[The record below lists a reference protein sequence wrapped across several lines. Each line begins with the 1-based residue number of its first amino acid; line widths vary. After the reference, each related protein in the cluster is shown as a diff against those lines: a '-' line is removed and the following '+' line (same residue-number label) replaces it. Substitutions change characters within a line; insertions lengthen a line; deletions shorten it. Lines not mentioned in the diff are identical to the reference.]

1 MQHPTVKHEPIVTCY
16 HCGEDCPEQPIL
28 AQDKAFCCDGCKMVF
43 EILNQTG
50 MCDYYELSNNPGTS
64 QKIRVREDKFAFL
77 DDAKIQASLL
87 SFTNEKET
95 HVNFYMPQMHC
106 SSCLW
111 LLENLHRLNP
121 GVIAS
126 KVNFERKEADI
137 VFDHQQVSMR
147 QLAELLASIGYEP
160 YISFNDLKKQAPRLN
175 RQKIYKL
182 GVAGFCFA
190 NIMLFSFPE
199 YLGIDAQ
206 EKYLVSM
213 FRYMNILL
221 SLPVFFY
228 CSSEFYIS
236 AWKSLKHGFL
246 NIDAPIVLAVVVAF
260 ARSLYEVF
268 TGTGAGYFDSMSG
281 IVFFMLIGRVLQDKT
296 YQSLSFE
303 RDYTAYFPIA
313 VSRIKEGVISSVAL
327 PDIAL
332 NDTLLIHHQELIP
345 ADGILTMGKA
355 LIDYSFVTGES
366 LPVEKE
372 MGEIVYAGGKQ
383 IGGNIELLVI
393 KEVAQ
398 SYLTKLWNRSELQQ
412 ERNDNERSFVHLLS
426 RYFTWILFTIALVAG
441 VYWWVNDP
449 SKVGQVITAVLI
461 VACPCS
467 LLLSNTF
474 TNGNVLRKLGRNH
487 FYLRNAETIEDIAK
501 VDHIVFD
508 KTGTLTTGRYQDI
521 QYEGKPIDHITKGK
535 IAALAGQSLH
545 PMSKAIANWASDANA
560 SLFKVSGFEEFPGK
574 GVQAQVGES
583 LIQLG
588 SALFVCQETEG
599 SHLQSAV
606 HIAMNGEY
614 LGRFSFR
621 NHYRDQVPAL
631 LKRLGKMG
639 YPITILSGDNAGEKA
654 YLQSLL
660 GKNATI
666 LFHQKPEDKLEAIKN
681 IQAQGHTVMM
691 VGDGLNDAGAL
702 RQANVGL
709 AISENSAQFTPAS
722 DAIMDADKLPKL
734 YKFILMCKWNKILV
748 VTAFIISILYNF
760 VGEGFAVQGLLSP
773 MVAAILMPA
782 SSLSIILV
790 AFGAGNLVAWKLGLN
805 KSNQ

>member
-1 MQHPTVKHEPIVTCY
+1 MPHPTVKHEPVVNCY
-16 HCGEDCPEQPIL
+16 HCGEDCKDQPIM
-28 AQDKAFCCDGCKMVF
+28 AQDKAFCCDGCKMVY

-87 SFTNEKET
+87 SFTNDKET
-95 HVNFYMPQMHC
+95 HINFYMPQMHC

-121 GVIAS
+121 AVIAS

-137 VFDHQQVSMR
+137 VFDHRKVSMR

-160 YISFNDLKKQAPRLN
+160 YISFNDLKKQQPGLN
-175 RQKIYKL
+175 MQKVYKL

-206 EKYLVSM
+206 EAYLMSM

-228 CSSEFYIS
+228 CTSEFYIS

-268 TGTGAGYFDSMSG
+268 TGTGSGYFDSMSG

-313 VSRIKEGVISSVAL
+313 VSRIKDGLEASVAL

-332 NDTLLIHHQELIP
+332 NDTLLIHNQELIP

-412 ERNDNERSFVHLLS
+412 NRNDNERSFVHLLS

-441 VYWWVNDP
+441 IYWWINDV

-521 QYEGKPIDHITKGK
+521 QFEGKSLDTETKQK
-535 IAALAGQSLH
+535 IAALSSQSLH
-545 PMSKAIANWASDANA
+545 PMSKAITQWAATGHGSQY
-560 SLFKVSGFEEFPGK
+560 KVSGFEEIPGK
-574 GVQAQVGES
+574 GVQAKVGDS
-583 LIQLG
+583 LLQLG
-588 SALFVCQETEG
+588 SALFVTNEPAG
-599 SHLQSAV
+599 SNLQSAV
-606 HIAMNGEY
+606 YLAIDGEQV
-614 LGRFSFR
+614 GRFSFR

-660 GKNATI
+660 GANATI
-666 LFHQKPEDKLEAIKN
+666 LFHQKPEDKLEAIKK
-681 IQAQGHTVMM
+681 IQAEGHTVMM

-722 DAIMDADKLPKL
+722 DVIMDADMLPNL
-734 YKFILMCKWNKILV
+734 YKYLLMCKWNKILV
-748 VTAFIISILYNF
+748 MVAFIVSLIYN
-760 VGEGFAVQGLLSP
+760 VIGEGFAVQGQLSP
-773 MVAAILMPA
+773 MVAAILMPI
-782 SSLSIILV
+782 SSLSILII
-790 AFGAGNLVAWKLGLN
+790 AFGASNFVAWKMGLGR
-805 KSNQ
+805 

>member
-1 MQHPTVKHEPIVTCY
+1 MPHPTVKHEPIVNCY
-16 HCGEDCPEQPIL
+16 HCGEDCTAQQIM
-28 AQDKAFCCDGCKMVF
+28 AQDKAFCCKGCKMVY

-64 QKIRVREDKFAFL
+64 QKIKVREDKFAFL
-77 DDAKIQASLL
+77 DNTKIQASLL
-87 SFTNEKET
+87 SFTNEQET
-95 HVNFYMPQMHC
+95 HINFYMPQIHC
-106 SSCLW
+106 TSCLW
-111 LLENLHRLNP
+111 LLENLHRLHP

-137 VFDHQQVSMR
+137 VFDHKKLSMR
-147 QLAELLASIGYEP
+147 QLAELIASIGYEP
-160 YISFNDLKKQAPRLN
+160 YISFNDLKKKQPGLN
-175 RQKIYKL
+175 MQKVYKL

-199 YLGIDAQ
+199 YLGIDTQ
-206 EKYLVSM
+206 EKYLM
-213 FRYMNILL
+213 TLFRYLNFLL

-228 CSSEFYIS
+228 CTSEFYIS

-246 NIDAPIVLAVVVAF
+246 NIDAPIVLAVAVAF
-260 ARSLYEVF
+260 VRSLYEVF

-313 VSRIKEGVISSVAL
+313 VTRIKDGVEAAVAL
-327 PDIAL
+327 SDIVL

-355 LIDYSFVTGES
+355 MIDYSFVTGES
-366 LPVEKE
+366 LPVQKE
-372 MGEIVYAGGKQ
+372 MGEMVYAGGKQ

-412 ERNDNERSFVHLLS
+412 KKHDNERSFVHLLS
-426 RYFTWILFTIALVAG
+426 RYFTWILFAIALLAG
-441 VYWWVNDP
+441 IYWWVNDS
-449 SKVGQVITAVLI
+449 SKIAQVITSILI

-474 TNGNVLRKLGRNH
+474 TNGNVLRKLARDH
-487 FYLRNAETIEDIAK
+487 FYLRNATTIEDIAK

-508 KTGTLTTGRYQDI
+508 KTGTLTMGSYQDI
-521 QYEGKPIDHITKGK
+521 QYEGKPLDAKIKAK
-535 IAALAGQSLH
+535 IAALASQSLH
-545 PMSKAIANWASDANA
+545 PMSKAIAKWASAEKDT
-560 SLFKVSGFEEFPGK
+560 SLKVTGFEDIPGK
-574 GVQAQVGES
+574 GVQAKVGDA
-583 LIQLG
+583 LLQLG
-588 SALFVCQETEG
+588 SSLFITNNPTV
-599 SHLQSAV
+599 SNLQTAV
-606 HIAMNGEY
+606 HLAMDGEQ
-614 LGRFSFR
+614 LGTFSFR
-621 NHYRDQVPAL
+621 NHYREKVPEL
-631 LKRLGKMG
+631 LKQLGKMG

-660 GKNATI
+660 ASDATI
-666 LFHQKPEDKLEAIKN
+666 LFHQKPEDKLDAIKK
-681 IQAQGHTVMM
+681 IQATGHTVMM

-702 RQANVGL
+702 GQADVGL

-722 DAIMDADKLPKL
+722 DAIMDANRLPNL
-734 YKFILMCKWNKILV
+734 YKYILMCQWNKNLV
-748 VTAFIISILYNF
+748 IAAFVISILYNF
-760 VGEGFAVQGLLSP
+760 VGEGFAVQGMLSP

-782 SSLSIILV
+782 SSLSILLV

-805 KSNQ
+805 KVLP

>member
-1 MQHPTVKHEPIVTCY
+1 MPHPTVKHEPVVNCY
-16 HCGEDCPEQPIL
+16 HCGEDCTDQPIM
-28 AQDKAFCCDGCKMVF
+28 AQDKAFCCDGCKMVY

-50 MCDYYELSNNPGTS
+50 MCDYYQLSNNPGTS

-77 DDAKIQASLL
+77 DDSKIQASLL
-87 SFTNEKET
+87 SFTNDKET
-95 HVNFYMPQMHC
+95 HINFYMPQMHC

-121 GVIAS
+121 AVISS

-137 VFDHQQVSMR
+137 VFDHNKVSMR

-160 YISFNDLKKQAPRLN
+160 YISFNDLKKQQPGLN
-175 RQKIYKL
+175 MQKVYKL

-206 EKYLVSM
+206 EKYLM
-213 FRYMNILL
+213 TLFRYMNILL

-228 CSSEFYIS
+228 CTSEFYIS
-236 AWKSLKHGFL
+236 AWKSMKHGFL

-313 VSRIKEGVISSVAL
+313 VSRIKDGEETSVAL

-332 NDTLLIHHQELIP
+332 NDTLLIHNQELIP

-412 ERNDNERSFVHLLS
+412 NRNDNERSFVHLLS
-426 RYFTWILFTIALVAG
+426 RYFTWILFSIALVAG
-441 VYWWVNDP
+441 IYWWMVDP

-521 QYEGKPIDHITKGK
+521 QFEGKSLDFQTKGK
-535 IAALAGQSLH
+535 IAALASQSLH
-545 PMSKAIANWASDANA
+545 PMSKAITQWAANGQSHHY
-560 SLFKVSGFEEFPGK
+560 KVSGFEEIPGK
-574 GVQAQVGES
+574 GVQAKVGDS
-583 LIQLG
+583 LLQLG
-588 SALFVCQETEG
+588 SALFVTNEPVG
-599 SHLQSAV
+599 SNLQSAV
-606 HIAMNGEY
+606 YLAIDGEQI
-614 LGRFSFR
+614 GRFSFR
-621 NHYRDQVPAL
+621 NHYRDKVPAL

-660 GKNATI
+660 GNQATI
-666 LFHQKPEDKLEAIKN
+666 LFHQKPEDKLEAIKK
-681 IQAQGHTVMM
+681 IQAEGHTVMM

-722 DAIMDADKLPKL
+722 DAIMDADMLPNL
-734 YKFILMCKWNKILV
+734 YKYIQMCKWNKVLV
-748 VTAFIISILYNF
+748 VAAFIISILYNF

-782 SSLSIILV
+782 SSLSILLV

-805 KSNQ
+805 KTIH

>member
-1 MQHPTVKHEPIVTCY
+1 MPHPTVKHAPVVNCY
-16 HCGEDCPEQPIL
+16 HCGEDCTDQTIMV
-28 AQDKAFCCDGCKMVF
+28 QDKAFCCDGCKMVY

-77 DDAKIQASLL
+77 DDTKIQASLI
-87 SFTNEKET
+87 SFTNDKET

-121 GVIAS
+121 AVIAS

-137 VFDHQQVSMR
+137 VFDHHKVSMR

-160 YISFNDLKKQAPRLN
+160 YISFNDLNKQHPGLN
-175 RQKIYKL
+175 MQKVYKL

-206 EKYLVSM
+206 EKYLMTM
-213 FRYMNILL
+213 FRYMNVLL

-228 CSSEFYIS
+228 CTSEFYIS
-236 AWKSLKHGFL
+236 AWKSMKHGFL

-313 VSRIKEGVISSVAL
+313 VSRIKDGVEASVAL

-332 NDTLLIHHQELIP
+332 NDTLLIHNQELIP

-355 LIDYSFVTGES
+355 LIDYSFVTGET

-412 ERNDNERSFVHLLS
+412 NRNDNERSFVHLLS
-426 RYFTWILFTIALVAG
+426 RYFTWILFAIALVAG
-441 VYWWVNDP
+441 IYWWINDP

-521 QYEGKPIDHITKGK
+521 QFEGKPLDAETKGK
-535 IAALAGQSLH
+535 IAALASQSLH
-545 PMSKAIANWASDANA
+545 PMSKAITKWAAIGQA
-560 SLFKVSGFEEFPGK
+560 HQYKVSGFEEIPGK
-574 GVQAQVGES
+574 GVQAKVGDS
-583 LIQLG
+583 LLQLG
-588 SALFVCQETEG
+588 SALFVTNEPAG
-599 SHLQSAV
+599 SNLQSAV
-606 HIAMNGEY
+606 HLAIDGEQ

-621 NHYRDQVPAL
+621 NHYRDKVPAL

-660 GKNATI
+660 GANATI
-666 LFHQKPEDKLEAIKN
+666 LFHQKPEDKLEAIKK
-681 IQAQGHTVMM
+681 IQAEGHTVMM

-722 DAIMDADKLPKL
+722 DAIMDADMLPNL
-734 YKFILMCKWNKILV
+734 YKYLQMCQWNKILV
-748 VTAFIISILYNF
+748 VAAFIISILYNF

-782 SSLSIILV
+782 SSLSILLV

-805 KSNQ
+805 KTKH

>member
-1 MQHPTVKHEPIVTCY
+1 MPNPTVKHEPVVICY
-16 HCGEDCPEQPIL
+16 HCGEDCTDQPIM

-77 DDAKIQASLL
+77 DDTKIQASLL
-87 SFTNEKET
+87 SFTNENET

-121 GVIAS
+121 AVIAS

-137 VFDHQQVSMR
+137 VFDHKRVSMR

-160 YISFNDLKKQAPRLN
+160 YISFNDLKKQQPGLN
-175 RQKIYKL
+175 MQKVYKL

-206 EKYLVSM
+206 EKYLMSM

-228 CSSEFYIS
+228 CTSEFYIS

-260 ARSLYEVF
+260 GRSLYEVF

-313 VSRIKEGVISSVAL
+313 VSRIKDGIESSVAL

-412 ERNDNERSFVHLLS
+412 NRNDNERSFVHLLS
-426 RYFTWILFTIALVAG
+426 RYFTWILFSIAFLAG
-441 VYWWVNDP
+441 LYWWWHDP

-521 QYEGKPIDHITKGK
+521 QYEGKPMDHITKGK

-545 PMSKAIANWASDANA
+545 PMSKAIAKWAADANG
-560 SLFKVSGFEEFPGK
+560 SLFKVAGFEEIPGK
-574 GVQAQVGES
+574 GVQARVGES
-583 LIQLG
+583 LMQLG
-588 SALFVCQETEG
+588 SAIFVGQVAEDTN
-599 SHLQSAV
+599 LQSAV
-606 HIAMNGEY
+606 HIAINGEY
-614 LGRFSFR
+614 LGKFSFR

-660 GKNATI
+660 GANATI
-666 LFHQKPEDKLEAIKN
+666 LFHQKPEDKLEAIKK

-722 DAIMDADKLPKL
+722 DAIMDADRLPSL

-748 VTAFIISILYNF
+748 VAAFIISILYNF

-773 MVAAILMPA
+773 MVAAILMPS
-782 SSLSIILV
+782 SSLSIILI

-805 KSNQ
+805 KTNP